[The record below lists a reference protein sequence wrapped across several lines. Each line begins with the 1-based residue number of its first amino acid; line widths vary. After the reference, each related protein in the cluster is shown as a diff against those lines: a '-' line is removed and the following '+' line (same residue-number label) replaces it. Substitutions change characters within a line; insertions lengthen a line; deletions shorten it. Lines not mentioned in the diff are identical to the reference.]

1 MNIDQQKVFMREA
14 IRLSMENVQSGNGGP
29 FGAVIVKNGKIIA
42 IGVNKVTKS
51 NDPTAHAEINAIRNA
66 CKTLDSFQLEE
77 CEIYC
82 SCEPCPM
89 CLGAIYW
96 ARPKAIYFANT
107 KKDAA
112 EINFDDNFIYHEMK
126 LPFPER
132 KLPTIQLLRDEA
144 QSAFIQWQEND
155 DKIDY

>member
-14 IRLSMENVQSGNGGP
+14 IRLSMENVQSSNGGP

-66 CKTLDSFQLEE
+66 CKTLDSFQLDE

-112 EINFDDNFIYHEMK
+112 EINFDDNFIYLEMK

>member
-42 IGVNKVTKS
+42 TGVNKVTKS

-66 CKTLDSFQLEE
+66 CKILDSFQLDE

-112 EINFDDNFIYHEMK
+112 EINFDDNFIYLEMK

>member
-42 IGVNKVTKS
+42 TGVNKVTKS

-66 CKTLDSFQLEE
+66 CKTLDSFQLDE

-112 EINFDDNFIYHEMK
+112 EINFDDNFIYLEMK

-144 QSAFIQWQEND
+144 QSAFIQWQESD

>member
-66 CKTLDSFQLEE
+66 CKTLDSFQLDE

-89 CLGAIYW
+89 CLGVIYW

-126 LPFPER
+126 LPFP
-132 KLPTIQLLRDEA
+132 
-144 QSAFIQWQEND
+144 
-155 DKIDY
+155 